1 MNRKMSHKLLFT
13 TCALLC
19 LSICVSCE
27 KEEKPV
33 ITPIDTAAIA
43 TDGLI
48 GLDKIMPELITM
60 ELMKYDEHMGYYVCF
75 PEQVLERSLVVE
87 SSYIPSQ
94 AIPCSFK
101 ATRTAIPESSGW
113 DADDV
118 RRIVLKD
125 IVVSSFLDD
134 SDLVQAECDG
144 VFKMRLSLGE
154 NVPYRKVTLTDCE
167 VAFSDWFRATAES
180 SFSEL
185 EVTAEGTV
193 ISFRLD
199 SIQDPDRFLD
209 GYAQICYN
217 LDVSFHAHA
226 TVSPEDYIGSVSE
239 KPAELELCCDFEF
252 DQIDFTTCGLHFE
265 GPHSRYGRVSCMGVL
280 PSPFPGEGSDITFTS
295 PRIFLDYEDD
305 APFTSTRLNVEAF
318 FDDDLT
324 HPTVEFSLSDNGKYL
339 FMPKD
344 DGIDR
349 EGIKTV
355 EIESMEKLDS
365 GPFFGKYKQA
375 MLIFQQD
382 LSNEG
387 TFRTDQ
393 EYKMRMAVEWW
404 LPLAFIGTPNNIS
417 FETPRLELNG
427 KKLNARRG
435 YVHEFSQEIG
445 GDLPFDCLIT
455 PVFTFGEHEPI
466 YLDSFVL
473 DKSTTKKVVYQF
485 PTATDYWKAT
495 FHYLITVTKGKNEFF
510 TKDYGLT
517 TNNTVFTANL
527 EKSQTVYTN

>member
-1 MNRKMSHKLLFT
+1 MNRKMNHKLLFA
-13 TCALLC
+13 TCVLLC

-27 KEEKPV
+27 KTEKPV
-33 ITPIDTAAIA
+33 ITPIDTTPIS
-43 TDGLI
+43 TDGFI
-48 GLDKIMPELITM
+48 GLDKIMPELISK
-60 ELMKYDEHMGYYVCF
+60 ESMKYDEHMGYYISF
-75 PEQVLERSLVVE
+75 PEQDWEKSLIVE
-87 SSYIPSQ
+87 PSYIPSQ
-94 AIPCSFK
+94 SIPCSFK

-118 RRIVLKD
+118 RRVVLKD
-125 IVVSSFLDD
+125 IVVSCFYET
-134 SDLVQAECDG
+134 DLIQAECDG

-167 VAFSDWFRATAES
+167 VAFSEWFRATAES

-226 TVSPEDYIGSVSE
+226 TVSPDDYIGPASE
-239 KPAELELCCDFEF
+239 TPAELELCCDFEF

-265 GPHSRYGRVSCMGVL
+265 GDAHSINGRVSCMDTL

-295 PRIFLDYEDD
+295 PRIFIDYKNEV
-305 APFTSTRLNVEAF
+305 PFTSARVNVAAF

-324 HPTVEFSLSDNGKYL
+324 HPTVEFSLSENGKYL

-344 DGIDR
+344 DGINR
-349 EGIKTV
+349 EEIKTV
-355 EIESMEKLDS
+355 EIESMERLDS
-365 GPFFGKYKQA
+365 GPFSGKYKQA
-375 MLIFQQD
+375 LLELQQEF
-382 LSNEG
+382 SHEG
-387 TFRTDQ
+387 TFRTNQ
-393 EYKMRMAVEWW
+393 YYKMHMAVEWW
-404 LPLAFIGTPNNIS
+404 LPLAFTGTPNNIS
-417 FETPRLELNG
+417 LETPRIELNG
-427 KKLNARRG
+427 KKLNAKRG

-445 GDLPFDCLIT
+445 GDLPFECLIT

-466 YLDSFVL
+466 FLDSFVL
-473 DKSTTKKVVYQF
+473 DKNTTKKVVYQF

-510 TKDYGLT
+510 TKDYGLAT
-517 TNNTVFTANL
+517 KNTVFTANL
-527 EKSQTVYTN
+527 EKSQTVYTR